1 MLWVKQPVVGSGC
14 EWKGF
19 MGGLGGVLAASFA
32 LVVCQSLLSACP
44 HLCLSLLLQG
54 QATSVPRQQQ
64 VSMEQ
69 QAGQQMVQGWQGR
82 VTSVSIKLSPAAP
95 GATGSVCSRL
105 CLLPSVPGA
114 SPGSPCVPM
123 PGSMVGTGA
132 SPAGWDELLRDAT
145 SAAGEGKLLCVVRE
159 GSGS

>member
-1 MLWVKQPVVGSGC
+1 
-14 EWKGF
+14 

-123 PGSMVGTGA
+123 PGSVVGTGA